1 MPVAHIICF
10 AEAVEQVNA
19 QQRTGNHVIKMN
31 QLISLGKNYPS
42 IFLYY
47 YIKTTNC
54 LLIVCITCVRES
66 KANPVQQ
73 RNVKLTHTV
82 HNNNNIT
89 SQHFKNNNNHHNF
102 YLKFSVPHLSFGVRE
117 REMEKYCSAI
127 SFQAKTPSF
136 QPLCC

>member
-1 MPVAHIICF
+1 
-10 AEAVEQVNA
+10 
-19 QQRTGNHVIKMN
+19 MN

-73 RNVKLTHTV
+73 RNVKLTHTQYTII
-82 HNNNNIT
+82 IT
-89 SQHFKNNNNHHNF
+89 SHHNT
-102 YLKFSVPHLSFGVRE
+102 S
-117 REMEKYCSAI
+117 
-127 SFQAKTPSF
+127 KTTTTTTTF
-136 QPLCC
+136 T